1 MLRRPDRLIGT
12 ILLGNTFSN
21 NLAAAIVAII
31 TAKMFS
37 NSTAVLITTAIMTLV
52 MLIFSEVTPKTLAAL
67 HPERVALPA
76 AYVYWYLRLPL
87 CPFVWAVNLVSNGI
101 LRLFGVTPED
111 AAQHSLSRS
120 EEHTSELQ
128 SLMSISDAVFC
139 WKKKNKKIKE

>member
-1 MLRRPDRLIGT
+1 MTLNRYRLNTRARKGERGARYARRMLRRPDRLIGT

-67 HPERVALPA
+67 HPERVALQTGRA
-76 AYVYWYLRLPL
+76 AGRERGCQYV
-87 CPFVWAVNLVSNGI
+87 
-101 LRLFGVTPED
+101 
-111 AAQHSLSRS
+111 
-120 EEHTSELQ
+120 
-128 SLMSISDAVFC
+128 
-139 WKKKNKKIKE
+139 

>member
-31 TAKMFS
+31 TVKMFS

-52 MLIFSEVTPKTLAAL
+52 MLIFSEVTPKTLDAL

-76 AYVYWYLRLPL
+76 ASVYWSLSLPL
-87 CPFVWAVNLVSNGI
+87 LPYVWVVHHVSIGLL
-101 LRLFGVTPED
+101 LRFGETP
-111 AAQHSLSRS
+111 ALGKGLRS
-120 EEHTSELQ
+120 
-128 SLMSISDAVFC
+128 
-139 WKKKNKKIKE
+139 